1 MTEEG
6 GRSAVR
12 EIASCAVMTA
22 FLLAVQLAL
31 SAVSGVEL
39 VTAIFLV
46 FCYTYGARAGVLT
59 ATAFSLL
66 RCLMFGFFPNVVV
79 LYLVYYNL
87 FALIFG
93 FAGTNRGGIAVW
105 LCPVLLLF
113 LAAFCVY
120 FAVAGVRTSA
130 LYRERISVMLWVLFG
145 IACVLAVFWGVL
157 FAVGKE
163 RGRAGRELVSVTVLA
178 VFCTVCFTLLDDLI
192 TPLFFGYSADAAAA
206 YFYAG
211 FFSMLPQ
218 TVCAAV
224 SVFFLFPPLR
234 KVFSAAAKRI

>member
-1 MTEEG
+1 MTEAK

-46 FCYTYGARAGVLT
+46 F
-59 ATAFSLL
+59 
-66 RCLMFGFFPNVVV
+66 CLMFGFFPNVVV

-145 IACVLAVFWGVL
+145 IACVFAVFWGVL

-163 RGRAGRELVSVTVLA
+163 RDRKSVV
-178 VFCTVCFTLLDDLI
+178 
-192 TPLFFGYSADAAAA
+192 
-206 YFYAG
+206 
-211 FFSMLPQ
+211 
-218 TVCAAV
+218 
-224 SVFFLFPPLR
+224 
-234 KVFSAAAKRI
+234 